1 MYSIKSFLLLKMIQN
16 KHKTADLM
24 RWSLLHCWFD
34 EVKFV
39 ALLVWWGEVCCTMF
53 FNKIIQDVGPE
64 PWLDYQDVDGI
75 VTWLKIQIPTFVM
88 VSNRVLVFSLGPFKH
103 PNIVH
108 YNNFYHFYSKW
119 NFRKGSQDK
128 DDWFLWIIG
137 VFLCVYMN

>member
-1 MYSIKSFLLLKMIQN
+1 
-16 KHKTADLM
+16 
-24 RWSLLHCWFD
+24 
-34 EVKFV
+34 
-39 ALLVWWGEVCCTMF
+39 MF

-128 DDWFLWIIG
+128 DD
-137 VFLCVYMN
+137 